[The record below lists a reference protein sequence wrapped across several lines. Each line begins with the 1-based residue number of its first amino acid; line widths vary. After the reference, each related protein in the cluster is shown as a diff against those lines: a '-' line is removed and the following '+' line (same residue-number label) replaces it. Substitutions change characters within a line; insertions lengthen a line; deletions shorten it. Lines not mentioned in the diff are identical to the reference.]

1 MPRRPAQH
9 HNDRASD
16 TVGTIIRNR
25 VPGRLRRIA
34 AALIS
39 AALVAGC
46 SSTLIQDPKQPV
58 SQNAAHCEGS
68 EGVDDSSIAV
78 LPIPVVAFF
87 VPHADLK
94 DIRAEDYVNRCGD
107 RKKLVNREVKVSR
120 MACVPAAL
128 TRFIT
133 LGVYQWCPASVSW
146 KADIDAPIK

>member
-1 MPRRPAQH
+1 M
-9 HNDRASD
+9 NRASC
-16 TVGTIIRNR
+16 
-25 VPGRLRRIA
+25 RLKRISVVMA
-34 AALIS
+34 AMAV
-39 AALVAGC
+39 AAGC
-46 SSTLIQDPKQPV
+46 TSTLIQDPKQPV

-87 VPHADLK
+87 VPHIDVR

-146 KADIDAPIK
+146 KADVEEAKQAK